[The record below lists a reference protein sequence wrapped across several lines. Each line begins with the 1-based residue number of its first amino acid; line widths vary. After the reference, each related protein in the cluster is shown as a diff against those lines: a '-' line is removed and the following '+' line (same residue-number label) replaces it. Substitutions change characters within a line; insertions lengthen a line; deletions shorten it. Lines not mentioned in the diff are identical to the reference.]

1 MPRPGKSWPANT
13 DFSNVSRDSSV
24 VAVDVLSPMP
34 TPGRSDSSSL
44 DDSTVV
50 RGMFG
55 KVNSDS
61 CPTSLPDPT
70 QCCGGSLEWKRRLE
84 QSPIS
89 LVLLIGMRVL
99 NAGAIASGVIAIY
112 LGTLCA
118 VEDLGL
124 GGWAELFFS
133 VGITEIGLGVFGIYA
148 TYFHIYLL
156 FYLFAMVLLWLAAIW
171 LALFLRGYYAV
182 MNRSFYELALS
193 GGLQQ
198 RFIATADPDSP
209 EMKTLAAHSCVDMPY
224 SHWAPACQGVLHRYV
239 EEELHLELWHAQ
251 MYAGI
256 VLLVVGSIC
265 SYGIVGPRTGVNV
278 ILDGA
283 RYMQGSVAFTWAC
296 LTMYWFLFLDWD
308 WGEMMA
314 LTMCGVSIALC
325 VVPCCV
331 SSGSEEARMT
341 SRRASPRERLKWWR
355 PRFTLRCG
363 VLTYALLAL
372 LATLTAWY
380 CLSNQQAAGER
391 IRGHFGRFCDEDCTA
406 GLREDLRL
414 ECEAKLAVAS
424 EESAAAAETISE
436 VESAEALTDPLGAPA
451 APLSDAA
458 AVDSDESG
466 GGGGRR
472 RLVEDTDGVSADPC
486 EASLAQVQERFVEGK
501 MAQLDYVGWTMV
513 FVAEVELLQCACLLY
528 KSWALRLRRRG
539 RAASPYREPS
549 I

>member
-1 MPRPGKSWPANT
+1 
-13 DFSNVSRDSSV
+13 
-24 VAVDVLSPMP
+24 
-34 TPGRSDSSSL
+34 
-44 DDSTVV
+44 
-50 RGMFG
+50 
-55 KVNSDS
+55 
-61 CPTSLPDPT
+61 
-70 QCCGGSLEWKRRLE
+70 
-84 QSPIS
+84 
-89 LVLLIGMRVL
+89 
-99 NAGAIASGVIAIY
+99 
-112 LGTLCA
+112 
-118 VEDLGL
+118 
-124 GGWAELFFS
+124 
-133 VGITEIGLGVFGIYA
+133 
-148 TYFHIYLL
+148 
-156 FYLFAMVLLWLAAIW
+156 
-171 LALFLRGYYAV
+171 
-182 MNRSFYELALS
+182 
-193 GGLQQ
+193 
-198 RFIATADPDSP
+198 
-209 EMKTLAAHSCVDMPY
+209 
-224 SHWAPACQGVLHRYV
+224 
-239 EEELHLELWHAQ
+239 
-251 MYAGI
+251 
-256 VLLVVGSIC
+256 
-265 SYGIVGPRTGVNV
+265 
-278 ILDGA
+278 
-283 RYMQGSVAFTWAC
+283 
-296 LTMYWFLFLDWD
+296 
-308 WGEMMA
+308 
-314 LTMCGVSIALC
+314 
-325 VVPCCV
+325 
-331 SSGSEEARMT
+331 MT

-458 AVDSDESG
+458 AVDSDEGG